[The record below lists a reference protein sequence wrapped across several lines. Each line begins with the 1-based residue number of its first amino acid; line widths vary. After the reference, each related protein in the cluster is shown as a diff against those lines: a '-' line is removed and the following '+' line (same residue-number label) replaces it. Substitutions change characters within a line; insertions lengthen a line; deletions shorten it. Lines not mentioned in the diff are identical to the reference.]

1 MKLFQRMVCP
11 VAMGC
16 LALSVFW
23 PVATCAQ
30 TTFTGLVV
38 RVMDG
43 DTLEMLDQGHAL
55 RIRLAYID
63 APEKGQPF
71 AEKSRQKL
79 AQLCAGRTAIAA
91 KVDTDRYGRTV
102 ADVHCQSHHA
112 NEELVQ
118 EGLAWVYRKYTQTD
132 NPLYAEEASARA
144 ARRGLW
150 LDADPTPPW
159 EWRRARRKRSAN
171 QG

>member
-1 MKLFQRMVCP
+1 MKLFQRMAGP

-16 LALSVFW
+16 LALSVLW
-23 PVATCAQ
+23 PATTGAQ
-30 TTFTGLVV
+30 TTFSGPVV

-43 DTLEMLDQGHAL
+43 DTLEMLYEGHPV

-79 AQLCAGRTAIAA
+79 AQLCAGRTAVAS

-102 ADVHCQSHHA
+102 ADVHCQNQRA
-112 NEELVQ
+112 NQELV
-118 EGLAWVYRKYTQTD
+118 EAGLAWVYQKYTQAD
-132 NPLYAEEASARA
+132 SPLYAEEASARA

-150 LDADPTPPW
+150 LDAAPTPPW
-159 EWRRARRKRSAN
+159 EWRRARRKKSAN